1 VVVLLA
7 GARSFAETKAG
18 TCEPTS
24 GLIVQEVHLTGSPS
38 VGSDEAQGITSSLI
52 GVCFSRN
59 DSSDALLE
67 RLRDAFQTHGFFN
80 AKIADLRL
88 DVTNPLQHPT
98 PVVVYAGTQAGPRYR
113 VGEISF
119 NGAKA
124 IFNLDV
130 LRNQIPL
137 SPGDVFD
144 TEKMRQGIG
153 NLRDVYL
160 AAGYLN
166 FTPVPDTE
174 VDDIRQTVNVKFDL
188 DEGGQFSVAHVDIIA
203 PAEVA
208 ERLVESWPL
217 KVSDVYNA
225 HLVRWF
231 FETNKDSLPA
241 GATPQENMQLT
252 QDNSLGTVAIRV
264 NLCPPSRACSA
275 YVVPCRSG
283 RVCLLK

>member
-18 TCEPTS
+18 RCEPTS
-24 GLIVQEVHLTGSPS
+24 SLIVQEVHLTGSPS
-38 VGSDEAQGITSSLI
+38 VGSDEAHSITSPLI

-59 DSSDALLE
+59 DSDPLRE

-88 DVTNPLQHPT
+88 DVTNSLQHPA
-98 PVVVYAGTQAGPRYR
+98 PVVVYAGIEAGPKYR
-113 VGEISF
+113 VGEIIF
-119 NGAKA
+119 NGQKA
-124 IFNLDV
+124 ISNLDV

-144 TEKMRQGIG
+144 TEKTRQGIR

-203 PAEVA
+203 PAEVG
-208 ERLVESWPL
+208 ERLSESWPL
-217 KVSDVYNA
+217 KVGDVYNSR
-225 HLVRWF
+225 LVRWF
-231 FETNKDSLPA
+231 FDANKDLIPA
-241 GATPQENMQLT
+241 AASPEQNIQTT
-252 QDNSLGTVAIRV
+252 QDRNSGTVAIRV
-264 NLCPPSRACSA
+264 DVCPPNRACSA
-275 YVVPCRSG
+275 YVVPCRPD
-283 RVCLLK
+283 RACLHQ